1 MMTINLKPHN
11 INMLKSNYLLF
22 QRNWIHK
29 PDPLLDRGDWSF
41 KGKAKGN
48 PKPKVKHDPN
58 QSLRLQ
64 VRLAEAAL
72 ARREW
77 DKRQAEIAKEQE
89 RQRITLEI
97 ESIRRR
103 LSKINNN

>member
-1 MMTINLKPHN
+1 M
-11 INMLKSNYLLF
+11 KSNWF
-22 QRNWIHK
+22 RIQQNWIHK

-41 KGKAKGN
+41 KGKAKSN

-58 QSLRLQ
+58 QGLRLQ
-64 VRLAEAAL
+64 VRLKEAAL

-89 RQRITLEI
+89 RQRIILEI

-103 LSKINNN
+103 LNHN